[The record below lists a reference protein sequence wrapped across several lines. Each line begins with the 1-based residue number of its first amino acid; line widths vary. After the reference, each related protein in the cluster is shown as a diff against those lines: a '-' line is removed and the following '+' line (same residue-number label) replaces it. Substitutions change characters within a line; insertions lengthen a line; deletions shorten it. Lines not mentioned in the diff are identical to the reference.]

1 VSAGSK
7 RGGFFGALFKWLAI
21 AALALVI
28 LSCLAV
34 LALRWLH
41 PFSSAYMLEARVHAA
56 LAGNSAYR
64 TDYEWVDLE
73 HISPNAAIAV
83 VASED
88 QQFPFHDGSVAER
101 AHSRGVSEHRAIR

>member
-1 VSAGSK
+1 MSAGGK
-7 RGGFFGALFKWLAI
+7 RGGFLGALFKWLALGT
-21 AALALVI
+21 LALLI

-34 LALRWLH
+34 LALRWVH
-41 PFSSAYMLEARVHAA
+41 PFTSAYMLEARVHAA
-56 LAGNSAYR
+56 LTGNSAYH

-88 QQFPFHDGSVAER
+88 QQ
-101 AHSRGVSEHRAIR
+101 